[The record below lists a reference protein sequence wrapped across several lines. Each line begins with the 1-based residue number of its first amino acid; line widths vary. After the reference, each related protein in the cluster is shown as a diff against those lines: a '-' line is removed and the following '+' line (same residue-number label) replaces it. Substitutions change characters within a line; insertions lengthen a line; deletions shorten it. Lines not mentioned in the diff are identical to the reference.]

1 MVKARQA
8 SVADIDAI
16 MRVEEDWPEYQR
28 ATRETMLVRLAK
40 FPQGFWVFE
49 QDGEIIGTL
58 TSCPTR
64 YERSGRKGFR
74 SWDEVTNNG
83 NLPDIDM
90 ATANALYLVS
100 GTIRREARGAR
111 GYALLIETP
120 VRLAEELGLDYV
132 VAGAKIP
139 GYDAYCRRHG
149 EVDAR
154 DYAFMELNGC
164 LLDPFLEVYRGY
176 GFTVPD
182 RDHIVSDFY
191 PDIPSRNHGAIVV
204 RELKRSGRGD
214 GGLSGR

>member
-1 MVKARQA
+1 MVKARRA
-8 SVADIDAI
+8 SVADMDAI

-28 ATRETMLVRLAK
+28 ASRETMLVRLTK

-58 TSCPTR
+58 TSFPMR
-64 YERSGRKGFR
+64 YERGGQKRFR
-74 SWDEVTNNG
+74 SWDEVTNHG
-83 NLPDIDM
+83 ELPDIDM

-100 GTIRREARGAR
+100 GTIRKEARGAR
-111 GYALLIETP
+111 AYALLIETS
-120 VRLAEELGLDYV
+120 VGLAEELGLDYV
-132 VAGAKIP
+132 IAGAKIP

-154 DYAFMELNGC
+154 DYAFRELNGC
-164 LLDPFLEVYRGY
+164 LIDPFLEVYRGY

-191 PDIPSRNHGAIVV
+191 PDLPSRNHGAIVV
-204 RELKRSGRGD
+204 RELKRAGRG
-214 GGLSGR
+214 GGEPSSG